1 MTINGRVETRK
12 RLESDVILRC
22 ERKRAS
28 KDDVGD
34 GMASFRDPLSGR
46 RPSRAAELVIGP
58 ATSGRTRWRPP
69 PGNGHSECRPSQIKE

>member
-34 GMASFRDPLSGR
+34 GMASLQRSTVGPSPFEGR
-46 RPSRAAELVIGP
+46 GACHRAGHFGP
-58 ATSGRTRWRPP
+58 TRWRPP
-69 PGNGHSECRPSQIKE
+69 QGDGQRVQAVPN